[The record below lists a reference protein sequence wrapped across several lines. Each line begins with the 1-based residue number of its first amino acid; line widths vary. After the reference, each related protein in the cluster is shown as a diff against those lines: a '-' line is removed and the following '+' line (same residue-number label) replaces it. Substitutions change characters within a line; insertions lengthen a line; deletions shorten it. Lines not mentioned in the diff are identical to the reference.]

1 MKEIIMDMTQYP
13 AIVKI
18 LAQLLPFILLIAVL
32 YFFIIRPQKKQ
43 QQALAKMRNELK
55 AGSKIITRGGI
66 VGIVSSLDSNTLL
79 IELHGGTKVEILK
92 DAVISIINE
101 KQ

>member
-1 MKEIIMDMTQYP
+1 MDMTQYP

-43 QQALAKMRNELK
+43 QQALAKMRSELK
-55 AGSKIITRGGI
+55 PGNKIITRGGI
-66 VGIVSSLDSNTLL
+66 IGTISSLDSNTVL
-79 IELHGGTKVEILK
+79 IELHDGTKAEILK